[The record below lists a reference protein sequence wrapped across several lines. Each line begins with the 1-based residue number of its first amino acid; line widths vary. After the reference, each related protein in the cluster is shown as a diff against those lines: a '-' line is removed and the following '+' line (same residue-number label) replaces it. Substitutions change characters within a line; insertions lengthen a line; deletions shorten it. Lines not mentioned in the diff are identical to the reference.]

1 MNGWI
6 FYANLVVNGIVEGL
20 LIGLAALALNLVFAI
35 GRFPNAAT
43 GDFMTVGAYAGF
55 GAQHLGGANIVM
67 QALAAMAACM
77 ALSVVCYLTVFRKLI
92 GRPMVAA
99 MLASIGLGF
108 FSRSMLSLFVGN
120 DPRIFPMS
128 SISAINIGGLR
139 IQTMD
144 LWLAGICLLCVA
156 LVMAIL
162 HLTPIGR
169 RMRAVA
175 DNAMLAQAS
184 GIRSK
189 RVMLALWAMVG
200 AITGIAG
207 LIVGIRTTVNPDLG
221 WDMLLPAFA
230 AAVLGGVGS
239 PLGAVLAGI
248 VLGVLQEL
256 STPWLG
262 FSYKIALSFIV
273 LAVILVLRPQ
283 GMFGHKEAVR

>member
-1 MNGWI
+1 MNDWI

-55 GAQHLGGANIVM
+55 GAQHLAGAGVLM
-67 QALAAMAACM
+67 QTLAAMAACM
-77 ALSVVCYLTVFRKLI
+77 ALSVVCYLAVFRKLV

-108 FSRSMLSLFVGN
+108 FSRAMLSLFVGN
-120 DPRIFPMS
+120 EPQIFPMG
-128 SISAINIGGLR
+128 SISAINVGRLR
-139 IQTMD
+139 IQSMD
-144 LWLAGICLLCVA
+144 LWLACICLLCVA
-156 LVMAIL
+156 VVMAVL

-175 DNAMLAQAS
+175 DNSMLAQAS

-200 AITGIAG
+200 AITGVAG
-207 LIVGIRTTVNPDLG
+207 LILGIRTTVNPELG
-221 WDMLLPAFA
+221 WGLLLPAFA

-239 PLGAVLAGI
+239 PLGAVLAGV

-262 FSYKIALSFIV
+262 FSYKIALSFV
-273 LAVILVLRPQ
+273 ALAVMLMVRPQ

>member
-1 MNGWI
+1 MNDWI
-6 FYANLVVNGIVEGL
+6 FYADLVVNGVVEGL

-55 GAQHLGGANIVM
+55 GAQHLGGGVLV

-77 ALSVVCYLTVFRKLI
+77 ALSVACYLAVFRKLV

-108 FSRSMLSLFVGN
+108 FARAMLSLFVGN
-120 DPRIFPMS
+120 DPQIFPMAAV
-128 SISAINIGGLR
+128 SAINIGRLR
-139 IQTMD
+139 IQSMD

-156 LVMAIL
+156 LVMAVL

-175 DNAMLAQAS
+175 DNSMLAQAS
-184 GIRSK
+184 GIRSR

-207 LIVGIRTTVNPDLG
+207 LILGIRTTVNPELG
-221 WDMLLPAFA
+221 WGLLLPAFA

-239 PLGAVLAGI
+239 PLGAVLAGV

-262 FSYKIALSFIV
+262 FSYKIALSFV
-273 LAVILVLRPQ
+273 ALAVMLVVRPQ